1 MARRCWLHLKDQQH
15 GKPKRMGLGLG
26 QGEAGKGEQRGKGGN
41 GHSWGSW
48 DCVNRAQIWVR
59 PSQLALKG
67 KNNLHRPERKN
78 KKEEERN

>member
-1 MARRCWLHLKDQQH
+1 MENLK
-15 GKPKRMGLGLG
+15 GCGWGWGRERLGR
-26 QGEAGKGEQRGKGGN
+26 GEQRGRGGN

-67 KNNLHRPERKN
+67 KNNLHRPEREN